1 MKVKKIPQRT
11 CIVTR
16 EKTDKMNLLRIV
28 RTPEME
34 VVIDTTGKL
43 NGIGCYI
50 TKSQEVVA
58 KARKGKHIDRA
69 LEVEVPESLYEEI
82 LNIIEK

>member
-28 RTPEME
+28 RTPEMQ
-34 VVIDTTGKL
+34 VVIDSTGKV
-43 NGIGCYI
+43 NGRGCYI
-50 TKSQEVVA
+50 TKDKEIVA

-69 LEVEVPESLYEEI
+69 LEVEVPDTLYDEI